1 MFGLVILFLTL
12 LAAGGA
18 AYLALQLPPDV
29 LQQWK
34 LLTGGI
40 LVGVLFGTV
49 LYWQQMHALNRAA
62 EEREA
67 AVADASNRAASDAT
81 RQASDDVTK
90 RYKQQ
95 VEALT
100 KKIADL
106 EAKFPN
112 QDAKLSVVADPGA
125 SPNTAKQP
133 ASGSSIFWIQS
144 DDNVGKGAANVQF
157 RIYAPL
163 NVPAFVA
170 ICDHPCRAVGG
181 QAGAGSEGFPVIGS
195 TDRDVAGFIFKK
207 PKPMPAGTEGVIRI
221 QSSDRGPVEVT
232 AFRILRESEVPAD
245 LR

>member
-1 MFGLVILFLTL
+1 MFGFIILFVTL

-18 AYLALQLPPDV
+18 AYLALQLPPDL

-90 RYKQQ
+90 RYEQQ
-95 VEALT
+95 VKTLT

-106 EAKFPN
+106 EAKLPN
-112 QDAKLSVVADPGA
+112 QDAKLSVVGDTGA
-125 SPNTAKQP
+125 ASNAAKP
-133 ASGSSIFWIQS
+133 AGGNIFWIQS
-144 DDNVGKGAANVQF
+144 DDNVGKGAADVQF

-163 NVPAFVA
+163 DDPAFVA

-181 QAGAGSEGFPVIGS
+181 QAGKGSEGFPVIGS

-232 AFRILRESEVPAD
+232 AFRVLRESELPAD